1 MDGAPARADME
12 LGGAP
17 EGLDAL
23 IVADRIKAQGGTAL
37 PEMTTW
43 WRGSAAPG
51 KDLGK
56 YMFREYKDLGGA
68 VPA

>member
-37 PEMTTW
+37 FVARDYQRT
-43 WRGSAAPG
+43 GNFIQG
-51 KDLGK
+51 
-56 YMFREYKDLGGA
+56 
-68 VPA
+68 